1 MVAEALVLKYPCLKE
16 AGSETG
22 WNGWKNSLKFKMG
35 NYRSKM
41 RRAGCSEIT
50 VNAGKRS
57 RMNPDNESSHSNIKR
72 PKRAEVN
79 FLPNFPQGENPS
91 TLEQLRQKVVDEM
104 KKAEKNLPLI
114 KKMMQTT
121 FALRRQTIVK
131 TCPPVKEL
139 MELWP
144 ALKMESE
151 VYAEFQRITNQ
162 NLPNTFYSELD
173 RHLPR
178 LMTLFRQK
186 ASRTGK
192 TSDALTEIL
201 KIHDEQEVHDIHTKR
216 VTVLHALPVYLR
228 EDVSEFFKTCT
239 DTSDEPDLLDVS
251 VALLTVV
258 KDNDTG
264 PVHFQPVKIS
274 VVIESE
280 IVGNLPRFADA
291 VLVMFGLIYALHLSY
306 PRGLTNTF
314 EFIQKILLGLD
325 DGKLS
330 PKLQSLKNDLMR
342 M

>member
-1 MVAEALVLKYPCLKE
+1 METISSVSSSERGRKWPSVLFSIPTFSLDVELKLREGNAEFEKNNKYLQLTRDVKHDILEKLASEMYGYKAYPSDKEIAMVAEALVLKYPCLKE

-41 RRAGCSEIT
+41 RRAGCPEMT

-104 KKAEKNLPLI
+104 KKAEKNLLLI

-151 VYAEFQRITNQ
+151 VYAEFQRITTQ
-162 NLPNTFYSELD
+162 NLPNTFYSVLD

-186 ASRTGK
+186 AGRTGK

-201 KIHDEQEVHDIHTKR
+201 KIHDEQV
-216 VTVLHALPVYLR
+216 
-228 EDVSEFFKTCT
+228 
-239 DTSDEPDLLDVS
+239 
-251 VALLTVV
+251 
-258 KDNDTG
+258 
-264 PVHFQPVKIS
+264 
-274 VVIESE
+274 
-280 IVGNLPRFADA
+280 
-291 VLVMFGLIYALHLSY
+291 
-306 PRGLTNTF
+306 
-314 EFIQKILLGLD
+314 KILLYLFYR
-325 DGKLS
+325 S
-330 PKLQSLKNDLMR
+330 NS
-342 M
+342 